1 MASNITNSAVVW
13 NTHQR
18 IDDAVAEAHIAEL
31 AALTPP
37 VVIAVPSRVL
47 PAVDEKNQSDKPPAD
62 LDTPDELAMRALLLG
77 IMHRTLRLYAPARAL
92 LESARSAQNVKVST
106 WIAGVALFELAV
118 TDLKEADA
126 AGSGVA
132 GSGVGKENG
141 GNGNGNEAALDKA
154 AWTRVLAG
162 AETKLD
168 AAQSFAGKSDIDL
181 SSRLD
186 SRIALLRDEIAA
198 KRVMVGL

>member
-1 MASNITNSAVVW
+1 LLIRHTVW

-18 IDDAVAEAHIAEL
+18 IEDAVAEAHIKEL

-37 VVIAVPSRVL
+37 VAIAVPSPFL
-47 PAVDEKNQSDKPPAD
+47 PAIDEKHTVKVRFLFQSTFTPGLTRVAIILQPDQPTPD
-62 LDTPDELAMRALLLG
+62 LDTPDERALRALLLG

-92 LESARSAQNVKVST
+92 LEAARGAQLKVST
-106 WIAGVALFELAV
+106 WIPGVALFELAV

-126 AGSGVA
+126 D
-132 GSGVGKENG
+132 
-141 GNGNGNEAALDKA
+141 AALDKA
-154 AWTRVLAG
+154 GWARALAG

-168 AAQSFAGKSDIDL
+168 AAQGILGKNDIDL

-198 KRVMVGL
+198 KRGMVGI